1 MTTYFKAITYM
12 SVPCAVACDG
22 NCTKAWGRQ
31 NRPTIALDPNDGDDF
46 AYLADHELGTAPVDP
61 GTDEGGYGKPQTPDQ
76 VLNKWCVRECER
88 STMINQREGVA
99 TLKDFSQRRYN
110 QPWKHKEPQ

>member
-1 MTTYFKAITYM
+1 MA
-12 SVPCAVACDG
+12 
-22 NCTKAWGRQ
+22 CTKAWGRQ

-46 AYLADHELGTAPVDP
+46 AYLADHELGTAPDDP
-61 GTDEGGYGKPQTPDQ
+61 GTDEGGYGKPQTPAQ

-88 STMINQREGVA
+88 SRMVDVLGGIA
-99 TLKDFSQRRYN
+99 TVPDFSQRRYN